1 MADTDLPLLTPRGG
15 KESKQAKLELDKL
28 RTALRSRVSKSLNK
42 LCDRDTQNNAV
53 AEFNALC
60 EEEPLPVAL
69 ASVVASALI
78 ALDTKESAFARIAVA
93 KMFFTLAN
101 TQFAGIQPSLAKVVA
116 NLVKRTKD
124 KDPNVRDA
132 IGTAFGELARVLVS
146 AGDGGSNASS
156 NDDTLDPDASTADS
170 EGGPTLGVFFK
181 PLLQTMESAEEF
193 SQQGCAL
200 ALAHVIFCSG
210 PAVKGHLEKLTTR
223 IIAIL
228 GNNQFQ
234 GRKEL
239 LIAVANMMEVCP
251 DGVSAKMARLYMERL
266 QGVFAS
272 QDWNARKSVIEV
284 LEVAINRMDVGI
296 LTEHKKAIST
306 ILETAKFDKMKPVR
320 EHAVQVIQLWKT
332 KDGVH
337 NIPVALSTSVSKGA
351 RTPVV
356 EEAEQEAVEDDDAE
370 NQAPGALGREGSGGD
385 ATPTRTPLQEKASAN
400 ASRGGNRQEALTI
413 EALSTSKRGN
423 NPAASE
429 KPHVPSAGAAEPGP
443 VMGFAPSREQ
453 WDQLL
458 SHFDRMTV
466 QQTNLIQMVQAFGD
480 SARERLETV
489 EQKVF
494 AIELKLQHMDN
505 RQRTPS
511 LPPTPARA
519 GASYGGHA
527 TPSRSAVK
535 ALNVHPEHSPGV
547 F

>member
-239 LIAVANMMEVCP
+239 LIAVANMVPPTHHPPLHSRTCDLCPRRPSHRSSCRTRAWACLCGEGDHGQGECNPGPCPTPNALWQMEVCP

-320 EHAVQVIQLWKT
+320 EHAVQVC
-332 KDGVH
+332 
-337 NIPVALSTSVSKGA
+337 
-351 RTPVV
+351 
-356 EEAEQEAVEDDDAE
+356 
-370 NQAPGALGREGSGGD
+370 
-385 ATPTRTPLQEKASAN
+385 
-400 ASRGGNRQEALTI
+400 
-413 EALSTSKRGN
+413 
-423 NPAASE
+423 
-429 KPHVPSAGAAEPGP
+429 
-443 VMGFAPSREQ
+443 
-453 WDQLL
+453 
-458 SHFDRMTV
+458 
-466 QQTNLIQMVQAFGD
+466 
-480 SARERLETV
+480 
-489 EQKVF
+489 
-494 AIELKLQHMDN
+494 
-505 RQRTPS
+505 
-511 LPPTPARA
+511 
-519 GASYGGHA
+519 
-527 TPSRSAVK
+527 
-535 ALNVHPEHSPGV
+535 
-547 F
+547 